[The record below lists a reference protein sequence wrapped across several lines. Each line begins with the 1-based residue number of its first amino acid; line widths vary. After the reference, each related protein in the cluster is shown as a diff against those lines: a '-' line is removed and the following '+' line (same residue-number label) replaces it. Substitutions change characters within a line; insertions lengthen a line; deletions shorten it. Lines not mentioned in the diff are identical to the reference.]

1 VRKVDDKYLE
11 SFGFPVSP
19 VLAGGIGACYLP
31 PAFPGVPLGA
41 AQGSD
46 ERLMV
51 PNDVPSDEK
60 REPSESDYG
69 VDSISVLEGLEAVRK
84 RPGMYIGD
92 TSDGSG
98 LHKMVFEVVDNSID
112 ESLAGF
118 CDRVEVTIHLDNSV
132 SVEDNGRGIPTGPME
147 HQGKMVDAAIVIMT
161 VLHAGGKFDNQ
172 SYKVSGG
179 LHGVGVSVVNALS
192 DWLKLEI
199 WREGRVHRC
208 RFARGDVVGGVELG
222 GTTQKRGTR
231 ITFHADP
238 LIYSHIEIDF
248 EILAQRFREL
258 SYLNPGVTITLRDL
272 RDGREKV
279 FDGTGGVAS
288 FVQLLAQNKEAVGDL
303 VYFNEAVTFDF
314 EGHEATL
321 GVQVALQ
328 WTDSYQENV
337 LCFTNNIA
345 NKDGG
350 THLTGLRT
358 ALTKVVNAYA
368 QEHNLLKQHKGT
380 LSGEDVREG
389 LVAVLSLQHPDPK
402 FSSQIKDKLVSGEVT
417 ALVSAVVTEQLGRF
431 FEEGPRNAK
440 AVVEKAILSA
450 RARAAARKARE
461 TITRKGVLDGLSLP
475 GKLADCQERNP
486 ENAEVFIVEGDSAGG
501 SAKQGRD
508 RATQAILPLRGKI
521 LNVEKARLDKMLS
534 SQEIVTLITAL
545 GTGVGDTYDID
556 KLRYHR
562 IVIMTDA
569 DVDGSHIRTLL
580 LTLFYRHFPDIIE
593 RGHLYIAQPPL
604 YKVRAGKK
612 DIYLK
617 NDQGLDRYVVDNAID
632 NLSLEVS
639 GHEVSR
645 EVLAKIA
652 GHGLRYR
659 DVLHAMARD
668 HRSEVL
674 EALVEQIRAEGLE
687 AVLAAFDDREA
698 LRRRGEALAA
708 AVRPMMSQGK
718 VELEVVANPE
728 DDSQLSIRLSIT
740 HDGLTLPEVV
750 DAELVE
756 SPEVEELLRIRTE
769 LAEIGPL
776 PFKLRKGG
784 EDLAEVHRLVELVE
798 HMGQVGR
805 AGLNIQRYK
814 GLGEMNP
821 EQLWET
827 TMDPARRVFLQVR
840 VGDSVEAA
848 RIFPVLMGDD
858 VEPRRKFITDNALNA
873 RNLDI

>member
-1 VRKVDDKYLE
+1 MVPPPFRGPLR
-11 SFGFPVSP
+11 
-19 VLAGGIGACYLP
+19 ARNGACDEVENET
-31 PAFPGVPLGA
+31 FM
-41 AQGSD
+41 AQSD
-46 ERLMV
+46 D
-51 PNDVPSDEK
+51 PQAPKPDAK

-118 CDRVEVTIHLDNSV
+118 CDRIEVVINLDSSV

-147 HQGKMVDAAIVIMT
+147 HQGKMIDAAIVIMT

-208 RFARGDVVGGVELG
+208 RFARGEAQGGVELG
-222 GTTQKRGTR
+222 GGTSKRGTR
-231 ITFHADP
+231 ITFHPDP
-238 LIYSHIEIDF
+238 LIYSSIEIDF

-272 RDGREKV
+272 RDGREKT
-279 FDGTGGVAS
+279 FDGAGGVAS

-303 VYFNEAVTFDF
+303 VYFNESVPFDF
-314 EGHEATL
+314 EGHQAQL

-328 WTDSYQENV
+328 WTDSYQESV

-350 THLTGLRT
+350 THLTGMRT
-358 ALTKVVNAYA
+358 ALTKVVNGYA
-368 QEHNLLKQHKGT
+368 QENNLLKQHKGT

-389 LVAVLSLQHPDPK
+389 LVAVLSIQHPDPK

-431 FEEGPRNAK
+431 FEENPRSAK

-486 ENAEVFIVEGDSAGG
+486 ENAELFIVEGDSAGG

-508 RATQAILPLRGKI
+508 RAIQAILPLRGKI

-545 GTGVGDTYDID
+545 GTGVGDTYDIN

-580 LTLFYRHFPDIIE
+580 LTFFYRHFPDIIE

-612 DIYLK
+612 DVYLK

-632 NLSLEVS
+632 NLSLEVA

-645 EVLAKIA
+645 DVLAKIA
-652 GHGLRYR
+652 EHGLSYR
-659 DVLHAMARD
+659 DVLHAIARD
-668 HRSEVL
+668 HRPEVL
-674 EALVEQIRAEGLE
+674 EALLDMVQAEGYE
-687 AVLAAFDDREA
+687 AVLAAFEDHAA
-698 LRRRGEALAA
+698 LEERAAALVA
-708 AVRPMMSQGK
+708 AVRELVPQGK
-718 VELEVVANPE
+718 VEAQVVPASEGDAMPRI
-728 DDSQLSIRLSIT
+728 QLAIT
-740 HDGLTLPEVV
+740 SDGLTLREVI
-750 DAELVE
+750 DAELIE
-756 SPEVEELLRIRTE
+756 SRSFEQLLSIRTDV
-769 LAEIGPL
+769 AQIGPL
-776 PFKLRKGG
+776 PFRLRRGG
-784 EDLAEVHRLVELVE
+784 EELAEIRRLVQLVD
-798 HMGQVGR
+798 HMGEVGR

-827 TMDPARRVFLQVR
+827 TMDPTRRVFLQVR
-840 VGDSVEAA
+840 VGDSVEAD